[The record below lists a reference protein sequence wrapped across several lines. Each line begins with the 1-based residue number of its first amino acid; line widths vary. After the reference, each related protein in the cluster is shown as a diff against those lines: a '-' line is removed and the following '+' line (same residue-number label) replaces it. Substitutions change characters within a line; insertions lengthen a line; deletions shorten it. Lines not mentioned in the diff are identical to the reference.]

1 MRISNF
7 KMIRICLLVIFGIVA
22 THFLKPELYLISSI
36 ASFLFLA
43 LLFFYFKKQKLLFSY
58 ISQLF
63 WFTFGSLL
71 LLLHNPILK
80 PSHYTHLP
88 LNKAVVCTL
97 IIEKELTPNQN
108 FNRYYGRVEAVN
120 SNVTLGRVLIY
131 FKPKNKSL
139 NKNTKLLVTTR
150 FLDIEPAWNPFGFD
164 YKKYLLQQKI
174 SKKIYLDSLNIVSI
188 KPSRSFA
195 TKVFLSVEEAKKQ
208 LASVGLSSNTKGL
221 LLSLLFGDRQELSP
235 ELKNQFIQAGV
246 IHVLALSGLHIG
258 VLYVLLLFLT
268 APLKQIKKG
277 YYAQLILI
285 IVVLWFYEFIVGFPS
300 SIVRGVT
307 MFSVVAFCKL
317 INREANTY
325 NNLAISAFLLL
336 LYNPYFI
343 FDVGFQLSFVAVL
356 GIVLGY
362 PLYKNWLQKK
372 HLVIRY
378 FGGLFFVSL
387 SAQLAVLPLLLYYFH
402 QLPLFFLIANLLI
415 VPMVLV
421 LFVFGIALFISFY
434 ILPFLIPFLVHIANT
449 ITLYLDAVTQFISN
463 LPFASLQNISFN
475 AFLAITLALLIAFFV
490 NLLYKQSRFNFKLFL
505 ASLVLFQIIVFA
517 SNYYGFSKNELV
529 FYNAKS
535 VLFSIKSG
543 NSFTVFTD
551 DKTSSKNNID
561 DYKRGSFISSV
572 NFYNVPPHLQFEKNR
587 VVVIDSSGYYSKNIQ
602 NPIVYI
608 HGSPKI
614 NFDQLLNDINP
625 KQVVFSAYNYAFL
638 QDKWQQS
645 CEEKN
650 IPFWFISKK
659 GYCVIPL

>member
-7 KMIRICLLVIFGIVA
+7 KMIRICLLLILGIL
-22 THFLKPELYLISSI
+22 F
-36 ASFLFLA
+36 ASFLDVKLHLILPITVF
-43 LLFFYFKKQKLLFSY
+43 LFFIVFFVKYKKTTFVFFNY
-58 ISQLF
+58 LF
-63 WFTFGSLL
+63 WFCFGSTL
-71 LLLHNPILK
+71 LLLHNPMLK
-80 PSHYTHLP
+80 TNHFTHQN
-88 LNKAVVCTL
+88 LNTIVVSTINIDKVL
-97 IIEKELTPNQN
+97 SPNATH
-108 FNRYYGRVEAVN
+108 NRYYGTIKAVN
-120 SNVTLGRVLIY
+120 GKTASGKVLVYLKSNIESI
-131 FKPKNKSL
+131 KI
-139 NKNTKLLVTTR
+139 NTELLATSIFTK
-150 FLDIEPAWNPFGFD
+150 IKPAWNPFGFD
-164 YKKYLLQQKI
+164 YKNYLSQQKI
-174 SKKIYLDSLNIVSI
+174 THKVYLDSLNIVSI
-188 KPSRSFA
+188 KPSRSIA

-235 ELKNQFIQAGV
+235 ELKNQFTQAGV

-277 YYAQLILI
+277 YYAQLIFI
-285 IVVLWFYEFIVGFPS
+285 IVVLWIYAFIVGFPS

-317 INREANTY
+317 INRESNTY
-325 NNLAISAFLLL
+325 NNLAISAFILL

-378 FGGLFFVSL
+378 FGGLFFVSF

-434 ILPFLIPFLVHIANT
+434 ILPFLITFLVHIVNA
-449 ITLYLDAVTQFISN
+449 ITLYLDTVTQFISN
-463 LPFASLQNISFN
+463 LPFASLQHISFN

-561 DYKRGSFISSV
+561 DYKRGSFISGAI
-572 NFYNVPPHLQFEKNR
+572 FYNVPPQIQLEKNR
-587 VVVIDSSGYYSKNIQ
+587 LVVIDSSGYYSKEFTNS
-602 NPIVYI
+602 IVYI

-614 NFDQLLNDINP
+614 NFNRMLLELKP
-625 KQVVFSAYNYAFL
+625 KYVVFSSYNYYYL
-638 QDKWQQS
+638 QQKWEQS
-645 CEEKN
+645 CLQKN
-650 IPFWFISKK
+650 IPFWSISKK
-659 GYCVIPL
+659 GYCVISLED